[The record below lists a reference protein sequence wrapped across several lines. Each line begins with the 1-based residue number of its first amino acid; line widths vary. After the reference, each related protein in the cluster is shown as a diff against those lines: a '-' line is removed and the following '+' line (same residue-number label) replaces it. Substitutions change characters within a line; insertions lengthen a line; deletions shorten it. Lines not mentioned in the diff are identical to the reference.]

1 LKGSETAD
9 FTVSRF
15 LLKPRISSE
24 VSVEMYQPSEK
35 IKDRT
40 RRPATLRPKSL
51 RRSMVKKR
59 RATIYVN
66 NRLEDCAPLTMAA
79 FLERIPV

>member
-1 LKGSETAD
+1 
-9 FTVSRF
+9 
-15 LLKPRISSE
+15 
-24 VSVEMYQPSEK
+24 
-35 IKDRT
+35 
-40 RRPATLRPKSL
+40 
-51 RRSMVKKR
+51 MVKKR